1 MGQQEELIR
10 RLKRRQQAEAQLKKQ
25 RHIAMLKQG
34 IPKLQQLIRQYK
46 HVKSVLDDSFYKVT
60 RVNPRRFQNPRNYQ
74 DYLEKYVNKIRYREN
89 NSNENNNNENNSNE
103 TNLRRYF
110 GRR

>member
-1 MGQQEELIR
+1 MTNR
-10 RLKRRQQAEAQLKKQ
+10 RDEMLRKYKLRRQREAQIKQQ
-25 RHIAMLKQG
+25 RHIAMLKRD

-46 HVKSVLDDSFYKVT
+46 HVKSILDDSFYKVI

-89 NSNENNNNENNSNE
+89 NNNENNNNENNIG
-103 TNLRRYF
+103 RYI
-110 GRR
+110 R